1 MQSFSKFSKSSCRS
15 KPHLS
20 DILQDSA
27 YITASSAARVFVTKV
42 VIAKWS
48 VYHGLGKDHDY
59 DFLTVLYSFLVSPKN
74 QLLRAAVLRELSAI
88 ILWSLS

>member
-1 MQSFSKFSKSSCRS
+1 MRSFSKFSKSSCRS

-27 YITASSAARVFVTKV
+27 YTTASSSARIFLTKV
-42 VIAKWS
+42 VTAKRS

-59 DFLTVLYSFLVSPKN
+59 DFLTVLYSLLVSPKN
-74 QLLRAAVLRELSAI
+74 QLLRAAVSRELSAI
-88 ILWSLS
+88 IL